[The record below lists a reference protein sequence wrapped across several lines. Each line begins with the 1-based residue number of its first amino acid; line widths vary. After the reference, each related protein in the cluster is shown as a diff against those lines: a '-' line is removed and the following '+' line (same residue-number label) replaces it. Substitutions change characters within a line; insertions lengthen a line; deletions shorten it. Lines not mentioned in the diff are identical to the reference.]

1 MTLANCSR
9 GSTSSNADSQAV
21 AALVVETSEAGA
33 FRIAVPS
40 EDPQNLAGHALLH
53 PLRHQANR
61 LNRRSILSTAHQ
73 AARIHPPVRPP
84 GNPKPHQLLLPLVSK
99 AQWARRDPRLL
110 RMAPRTDERKPQLR
124 VAGRRRTQTLLQAIR
139 MRPLTECRPSRHDL
153 MSLKVLPHLPLAR
166 ARPRTDVVHPRKQD
180 ARRQAGK
187 VCRQ

>member
-1 MTLANCSR
+1 MTSANCSR
-9 GSTSSNADSQAV
+9 DSTSSNADSQAV
-21 AALVVETSEAGA
+21 AALVVATSGAGA

-40 EDPQNLAGHALLH
+40 DDPQSLAGHALLH

-73 AARIHPPVRPP
+73 AARIHSPLRPP
-84 GNPKPHQLLLPLVSK
+84 GNPKPHHLLLPLVSK

-110 RMAPRTDERKPQLR
+110 RMTPRAEERKPRLR
-124 VAGRRRTQTLLQAIR
+124 VAGRHPTQAPLQAIR

-153 MSLKVLPHLPLAR
+153 MSLKVLPHLPFAR

-180 ARRQAGK
+180 ARRQTGK
-187 VCRQ
+187 VRHQ